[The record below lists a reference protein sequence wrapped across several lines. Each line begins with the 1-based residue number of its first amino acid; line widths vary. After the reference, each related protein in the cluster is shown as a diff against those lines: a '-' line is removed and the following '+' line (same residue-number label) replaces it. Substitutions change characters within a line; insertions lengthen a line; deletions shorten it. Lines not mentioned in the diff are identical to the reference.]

1 MNGSALT
8 ACLTLASA
16 GILCLT
22 QTVAVADTTW
32 VCSTVQ
38 KEGDKPMAFRFEERG
53 EDLFGL
59 TYMQQL
65 DNFFAPF
72 QARKTDSNATRYKIV
87 EDTDDRL
94 VAIYAYPFDPYKDTA
109 IDFVVIDKK
118 SGVVHQ
124 GIVGMKPSEDIGFEG
139 ECQRGK

>member
-1 MNGSALT
+1 MNGSAAT

-53 EDLFGL
+53 ENLFGL

-109 IDFVVIDKK
+109 IDF
-118 SGVVHQ
+118 
-124 GIVGMKPSEDIGFEG
+124 
-139 ECQRGK
+139 